1 MWMLP
6 GCEQYKSGS
15 SRRVMVFEQTR
26 LASELRGR
34 GNTPWTR

>member
-6 GCEQYKSGS
+6 GCEQDKSGS

-26 LASELRGR
+26 LAGELRG
-34 GNTPWTR
+34 GGDAPWTR